1 MFTINHKNSKII
13 RHALFL
19 FLALSP
25 FIIAKQTSVD
35 KYPILEIRITSN
47 LHDVFALRRWVEEDL
62 TKVILTQVGVA
73 GTRVLGGKTKLILD
87 IKKSRVGSLGIS
99 LAQVKKSID
108 KHFVIRGSRLYT
120 QNPINPKLLAP
131 ASISDL
137 NNFVIGIT
145 SKGIAIKFADVGSAK
160 IMAVTTKTSS
170 LKKFYGISIRIFKT
184 KDAQSKEV
192 VSAVKK
198 AVVDRQYLKGF
209 SKQTRI
215 EFLLIR

>member
-1 MFTINHKNSKII
+1 MFPINHKNSKII

-25 FIIAKQTSVD
+25 FIIAKQTSVNR
-35 KYPILEIRITSN
+35 YPVLEIRITSN

-62 TKVILTQVGVA
+62 TKVILTRVGVA
-73 GTRVLGGKTKLILD
+73 GTRVLGGETRFILD
-87 IKKSRVGSLGIS
+87 VNSNRVRNLDIS

-108 KHFVIRGSRLYT
+108 KHFVIKGSRLYT
-120 QNPINPKLLAP
+120 QNPINPKLLTP

-137 NNFVIGIT
+137 NNFVIGVT
-145 SKGIAIKFADVGSAK
+145 SKGVAIKFADVGSAK
-160 IMAVTTKTSS
+160 ILPVTTKTSN
-170 LKKFYGISIRIFKT
+170 LKKFYGISIRVFKT
-184 KDAQSKEV
+184 KDAQSKNV

-198 AVVDRQYLKGF
+198 AVADRRYLKGF
-209 SKQTRI
+209 PKKIRI